1 MAARRE
7 RFPRFEIGRFQ
18 HLLVAALGVAVL
30 LFSANSAAAQNLTY
44 GEFKFGVLQHDAHFL
59 GGKEH
64 GIDINPE
71 IDVASPIPDSLA
83 VQVPWYLRW
92 MVQPRLAFGGELNTD
107 GYTDQGYFG
116 LSWKWELAGD
126 VLRSGDAFTF
136 TYFFGPGFNDGEI
149 ATKLPDRKSLGSHV
163 LFREAI
169 ELGYRITPTYE
180 ISAMVDHV
188 SNAGFAR
195 HNQSLNDVGLR
206 FGIRF

>member
-1 MAARRE
+1 MAT
-7 RFPRFEIGRFQ
+7 
-18 HLLVAALGVAVL
+18 LGGAVL
-30 LFSANSAAAQNLTY
+30 LGSINLARAQNLTY

-71 IDVASPIPDSLA
+71 IDTPAIVPDALA

-92 MVQPRLAFGGELNTD
+92 MVQPRLGFGGEINTD

-116 LSWKWELAGD
+116 LSWKWELAGN

-136 TYFFGPGFNDGEI
+136 TYFFGPSFNDGEL

-169 ELGYRITPTYE
+169 EIGYRINPVYE
-180 ISAMVDHV
+180 ISAMIDHV

-195 HNQSLNDVGLR
+195 YNQSINDVGLR
-206 FGIRF
+206 LGIRF